1 MYCSLSAIL
10 FTVHVASAAITM
22 PLTSSGDAVQQNS
35 AGTWCYYPKA
45 DRNLQ
50 TICREASADF
60 QAVVDT
66 HINQTIS
73 ISYYNAALVRVGGA
87 EWLLPASVQ
96 EKTYLCLS
104 GRAGDGSYETSC
116 ELSRRDNVIRA
127 FPRCVVAVG
136 QRVVTDGCYV
146 PGLAVNNPTGIP
158 PGGIPPAVDPGAP
171 LYQNH
176 PLSR

>member
-1 MYCSLSAIL
+1 MFCRLTPIL
-10 FTVHVASAAITM
+10 FVVHVAFAAITT

-35 AGTWCYYPKA
+35 AGTWCYYPQA
-45 DRNLQ
+45 HNLQ
-50 TICREASADF
+50 AICRGAAADF

-87 EWLLPASVQ
+87 EWLLPVSTQ

-116 ELSRRDNVIRA
+116 ELSRRDNFIHA
-127 FPRCVVAVG
+127 SSRCVVAVG
-136 QRVVTDGCYV
+136 QNVVTDGCYV
-146 PGLAVNNPTGIP
+146 PGLAVNNPTGA
-158 PGGIPPAVDPGAP
+158 PPAVPPGE
-171 LYQNH
+171 L
-176 PLSR
+176 L